1 MKKDKF
7 ETFIYISK
15 KIVKK
20 NNLLLVEVKHDNNYN
35 FKVFIDKPEGN
46 ITIDECMKISRQIE
60 REIEDYYENFSL
72 EVSSPGLTSPFKI
85 REQYIKNKGK
95 EIEILLNDGTKN
107 KGILKDAEENYIVIK
122 INNKKETLEKRI
134 NFEDI
139 KKAKSVLK
147 F

>member
-107 KGILKDAEENYIVIK
+107 KGILKDVEENYIVIK